1 MRGKDESQGQVEI
14 GIDGVWGGVCQ
25 TGWDIQD
32 ATVICRQLG
41 YTYALAATYDNSFG
55 SSLNSRAWISDLAC
69 RGEEGTILDCPYT
82 GWNVACSTDQRAGI
96 VCSGKSA
103 VIYLV
108 YIRMFVHMLVYV
120 CICALILVPLLT
132 ETPLKLYF

>member
-1 MRGKDESQGQVEI
+1 MIRLTRGKDESQGQVEI

-32 ATVICRQLG
+32 ATVICKQLG
-41 YTYALAATYDNSFG
+41 YVYALAATYDNTFG

-82 GWNVACSTDQRAGI
+82 GWNVACSTDQRAGV
-96 VCSGKSA
+96 VCSSKST
-103 VIYLV
+103 VILG
-108 YIRMFVHMLVYV
+108 
-120 CICALILVPLLT
+120 P
-132 ETPLKLYF
+132 